1 MTPEAADPGKIR
13 RYDAHI
19 YYDSESR
26 DAAAELRREL
36 EERFEVQLGGWH
48 DEPVGPHPQSMYRI
62 IFASEYFARVVPFL
76 MLNRRG
82 LTILVHP
89 RTGNDRRDHTEH
101 ALWLGQKL
109 DLNVSF
115 FKRAGWRAELRAAR
129 RSG

>member
-1 MTPEAADPGKIR
+1 MQPEAADPDKIR

-26 DAAAELRREL
+26 DTAAELRREL
-36 EERFEVQLGGWH
+36 DEHFEVQLGGWH
-48 DEPVGPHPQSMYRI
+48 DEPVGPHPCSMYRV

-89 RTGNDRRDHTEH
+89 RTGDDCRDHIEH
-101 ALWLGQKL
+101 ALWLGEKL
-109 DLNVSF
+109 ELKISY
-115 FKRAGWRAELRAAR
+115 FKQAG
-129 RSG
+129 